1 MNTKNGVSGYKDQI
15 LGLLRNIADTRTEE
29 KYTSLLVKL
38 QKSHLWCKHSKL
50 RNYYTQQWAPKKV
63 VGNLV
68 HGRFKRECLIG
79 DIIV

>member
-1 MNTKNGVSGYKDQI
+1 MNTKNGVSGYKDQL
-15 LGLLRNIADTRTEE
+15 LGLLCNIADATADE
-29 KYTSLLVKL
+29 KYTSSLLKL
-38 QKSHLWCKHSKL
+38 QKSHLWSTHSKL
-50 RNYYTQQWAPKKV
+50 RNYYTQQWAPKKL